1 MESVNAGTAS
11 AIADEVERYLRTGES
26 DPLCAAW
33 PGDILERAHQAHRDL
48 RSALLDATRRLAA
61 GRIHTAIQE
70 GDTRQL
76 TRSKV
81 EPMVRGLFPRA
92 EQDRVLAVLEKSVVF
107 LTHTTIE
114 GLLSGPGFDSLAW
127 TLANLYL
134 NSLRVPL
141 LGPDSPRL
149 VGLSDETICY
159 VSAEYFSEEDP
170 FADFIVHETAHVFHN
185 CKRESL
191 GLPSSRRKQWLL
203 EIEYRKRET
212 FAYSCEAYACILERG
227 KTSEARHALA
237 EEYAQVV
244 QISDERVD
252 AGEVADIVR
261 EAAGVRNGWNVIRT
275 RCAPERR
282 KS

>member
-1 MESVNAGTAS
+1 M
-11 AIADEVERYLRTGES
+11 
-26 DPLCAAW
+26 
-33 PGDILERAHQAHRDL
+33 
-48 RSALLDATRRLAA
+48 LDATRRLAA